1 MSQEAKKENP
11 KPSPAIEGK
20 FKVVGVVPGVI
31 YSKKFGNVDLR
42 TVSLDQAETLVK
54 AGFRYLEKIENKPVA
69 AEKR

>member
-1 MSQEAKKENP
+1 MTDEAKKENP

-31 YSKKFGNVDLR
+31 YSKKFGEVDLR
-42 TVSLDQAETLVK
+42 NVSLEEAEKLVK
-54 AGFRYLEKIENKPVA
+54 GGFPNLEKIENKPVA